1 MGNPEHA
8 NVASLQKRSKW
19 ICRQR
24 NIAKGDLVLHV
35 EESLPRERWPL
46 AIVTDTVPSEDGLV
60 RRVHI
65 RTSSG
70 QSLERDVRK
79 IVLLEREGE
88 DEKVEEV
95 VIDGG
100 GDE

>member
-1 MGNPEHA
+1 M
-8 NVASLQKRSKW
+8 
-19 ICRQR
+19 
-24 NIAKGDLVLHV
+24 
-35 EESLPRERWPL
+35 
-46 AIVTDTVPSEDGLV
+46 AIVTGTVPSEDGLV

-79 IVLLEREGE
+79 IILLEREGE

>member
-1 MGNPEHA
+1 M
-8 NVASLQKRSKW
+8 
-19 ICRQR
+19 
-24 NIAKGDLVLHV
+24 
-35 EESLPRERWPL
+35 PRERWPL
-46 AIVTDTVPSEDGLV
+46 AIVTGIIPSEDGLV

-79 IVLLEREGE
+79 IILLEREGE

>member
-1 MGNPEHA
+1 MTG
-8 NVASLQKRSKW
+8 
-19 ICRQR
+19 
-24 NIAKGDLVLHV
+24 
-35 EESLPRERWPL
+35 
-46 AIVTDTVPSEDGLV
+46 TVPSEDGLV

-79 IVLLEREGE
+79 IILLEREGE

>member
-1 MGNPEHA
+1 M
-8 NVASLQKRSKW
+8 
-19 ICRQR
+19 
-24 NIAKGDLVLHV
+24 
-35 EESLPRERWPL
+35 
-46 AIVTDTVPSEDGLV
+46 TDTVPSEDGLV

-100 GDE
+100 GD